1 MFTISMMLL
10 KCFLCVVLMSGM
22 MEARQIVVKKNG
34 QHFLA
39 VPKLS
44 IERNIG
50 DPQKIGK
57 TNERKHF
64 EEQSIF
70 LNDRR
75 HHHGNSE
82 TKSTKANESK
92 IVKEEGHDY
101 MDDEAPNL
109 TEFNEQS
116 ESPDEEIK
124 EIELVGDRGG
134 RVATNSEVDYDEA
147 FPVNALCQVI
157 SSRGAY
163 LCHPPA

>member
-10 KCFLCVVLMSGM
+10 KCFPCVVLMSGL

-75 HHHGNSE
+75 HQGNSE

-92 IVKEEGHDY
+92 VVKEEGHDY

-109 TEFNEQS
+109 TEFDEQK
-116 ESPDEEIK
+116 ESPDEEMK
-124 EIELVGDRGG
+124 EKKG
-134 RVATNSEVDYDEA
+134 RDATNSEVDYDEA
-147 FPVNALCQVI
+147 FPINARCQVI
-157 SSRGAY
+157 TAGKIGIADVDTS
-163 LCHPPA
+163 

>member
-1 MFTISMMLL
+1 
-10 KCFLCVVLMSGM
+10 
-22 MEARQIVVKKNG
+22 MEARQIVVKNGNG

-50 DPQKIGK
+50 DPGTTNPQKR

-64 EEQSIF
+64 EEQRIF

-75 HHHGNSE
+75 HHE
-82 TKSTKANESK
+82 TKSTKANDGK

-101 MDDEAPNL
+101 MDDESPNL
-109 TEFNEQS
+109 TEFDEQK

-124 EIELVGDRGG
+124 EIDLVGVGG

-157 SSRGAY
+157 SSGVDY
-163 LCHPPA
+163 PAPSASLTKEY

>member
-10 KCFLCVVLMSGM
+10 KCFLCVVLMSVM

-39 VPKLS
+39 VPKLA

-75 HHHGNSE
+75 HQGNSG

-92 IVKEEGHDY
+92 VVKEEGHDY
-101 MDDEAPNL
+101 MDDEAPNF
-109 TEFNEQS
+109 TEFDEQTENPNE
-116 ESPDEEIK
+116 EVK
-124 EIELVGDRGG
+124 EIELVGNGEG

-157 SSRGAY
+157 SSGEASLAIR
-163 LCHPPA
+163 

>member
-1 MFTISMMLL
+1 M
-10 KCFLCVVLMSGM
+10 KCFMCVVLISGM
-22 MEARQIVVKKNG
+22 MEARQIVVKNRNG

-39 VPKLS
+39 VPKLA
-44 IERNIG
+44 IERKIG
-50 DPQKIGK
+50 NPGTTKKIGK

-64 EEQSIF
+64 EEQKIF

-75 HHHGNSE
+75 HHGNSE

-109 TEFNEQS
+109 TEFDEQT
-116 ESPDEEIK
+116 ESPDEEVK
-124 EIELVGDRGG
+124 EIDLVGVGG

-157 SSRGAY
+157 RSGGAY
-163 LCHPPA
+163 PCHPPA